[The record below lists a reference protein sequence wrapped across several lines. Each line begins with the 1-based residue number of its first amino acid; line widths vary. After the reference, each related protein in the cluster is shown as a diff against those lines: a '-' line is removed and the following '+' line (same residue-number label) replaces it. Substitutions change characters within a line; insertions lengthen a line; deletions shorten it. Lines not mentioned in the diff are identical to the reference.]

1 MAIRRRR
8 RSITRALA
16 VVGVAGA
23 AVVALA
29 APAFAS
35 GGASD
40 PPGWSGATPG
50 EWVAFTVDNPTAVA
64 IGRTGNYQPVTIRRD
79 AHLGATSL
87 ETAFSGWPMRDTNA
101 DGIPDELGWPEVWSD
116 GGVTLTR
123 SDWCVATANSCAYQV
138 TDPGPFHFAGGDP
151 PAGGN
156 GLPDYSVFPGL
167 QSIQKSATPQLN
179 ITFGWDPST
188 ATTPANGTTPGHL
201 TLDASAS
208 DGLPGLL
215 VFDWTVTRQS
225 DGTQFTQQGATVG
238 FDLDKD
244 DVYCVS
250 VKVTNTADNYSKEYG
265 APDCKFVDKVT
276 PQAAPGSGGPGGS
289 GGVGG
294 LPASA
299 PSSAPTVV
307 FAPPRRTRSALTG
320 GGAGGNVDSSVI
332 WLWRPE
338 WYQSSTQTQTL
349 PQTGGRT
356 PLRGRA
362 DIVVTSRKKPDSN
375 AGPWLAGLAA
385 FGLIGTGWVINKR
398 RQVRSEY

>member
-23 AVVALA
+23 AVVGLA

-50 EWVAFTVDNPTAVA
+50 EWVAFTVDNPTARPHRA
-64 IGRTGNYQPVTIRRD
+64 HWQLQPVTIRRD
-79 AHLGATSL
+79 AHLGATPL
-87 ETAFSGWPMRDTNA
+87 EAAFSGVA
-101 DGIPDELGWPEVWSD
+101 DARHERGWHPGRARVAGGLVGWQRHSHAQRIGVWRPPD
-116 GGVTLTR
+116 
-123 SDWCVATANSCAYQV
+123 SCAYQV

-151 PAGGN
+151 PVGGD

-167 QSIQKSATPQLN
+167 QSIQKSPTPQLN

-225 DGTQFTQQGATVG
+225 DGTQFTQ
-238 FDLDKD
+238 
-244 DVYCVS
+244 
-250 VKVTNTADNYSKEYG
+250 
-265 APDCKFVDKVT
+265 
-276 PQAAPGSGGPGGS
+276 
-289 GGVGG
+289 
-294 LPASA
+294 
-299 PSSAPTVV
+299 
-307 FAPPRRTRSALTG
+307 TG
-320 GGAGGNVDSSVI
+320 RD
-332 WLWRPE
+332 
-338 WYQSSTQTQTL
+338 
-349 PQTGGRT
+349 
-356 PLRGRA
+356 
-362 DIVVTSRKKPDSN
+362 
-375 AGPWLAGLAA
+375 
-385 FGLIGTGWVINKR
+385 GWVRSRQGR
-398 RQVRSEY
+398 RLLRLGQGHEHGRQLQQGVRGA